1 LPTLDWLKK
10 EFKYGYDS
18 GDILSWIPSLTR
30 YREERA
36 VGASYRKVFWR
47 AVAPYL
53 APTSRVLEL
62 GPGRGSWS
70 RAILSIV
77 TKGELHTVDYVDV
90 SQWLSP
96 EQYQGRLICHRVQDN
111 KFDELPEGHFDTFWS
126 FGVLCHNN
134 IENIEAVLANARRKM
149 KPGGVAIHQYGD
161 WRKLESFGWKKGQ
174 VPEAFKSMP
183 DQDIWWPR
191 NNQDMM
197 AQVSRNAGWTVV
209 TPDLGLLARDS
220 IIVLRNSAQA

>member
-1 LPTLDWLKK
+1 LPTLEWLKK
-10 EFKYGYDS
+10 EFNYGYES
-18 GDILSWIPSLTR
+18 GNILSWIPSLTR

-77 TKGELHTVDYVDV
+77 TQGELHTVDYVDV
-90 SQWLSP
+90 SPWLSP
-96 EQYQGRLICHRVQDN
+96 ERYQGRLICHQVQDN
-111 KFDELPEGHFDTFWS
+111 TFDELPDGHFDTFWS

-134 IENIEAVLANARRKM
+134 IENIEAVLVNARKKM
-149 KPGGVAIHQYGD
+149 KPGGVAIHQYAD
-161 WRKLESFGWKKGQ
+161 WHKLERYGWQRGQ
-174 VPEAFKSMP
+174 VPEAFKNMP

-197 AQVSRNAGWTVV
+197 VQVSEKAGWTVV
-209 TPDLGLLARDS
+209 IPDLGLLARDS